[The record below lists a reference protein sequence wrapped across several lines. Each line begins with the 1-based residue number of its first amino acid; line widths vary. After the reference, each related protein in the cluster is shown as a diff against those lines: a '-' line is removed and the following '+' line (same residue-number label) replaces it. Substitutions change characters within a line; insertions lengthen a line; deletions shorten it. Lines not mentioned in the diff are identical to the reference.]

1 MPVKKASEPEKLIEK
16 NYSNA
21 ILVKR
26 IQKQLNFPEVDDLS
40 NAKGAATL
48 QLSVASS
55 GFGKL
60 TENGEYGSTAI
71 QLNRKF
77 HLGHRG

>member
-1 MPVKKASEPEKLIEK
+1 MKKS
-16 NYSNA
+16 YSNA

-26 IQKQLNFPEVDDLS
+26 IQKQLNFPEEDDLS
-40 NAKGAATL
+40 DAKGAVTL
-48 QLSVASS
+48 QLPVALS

-60 TENGEYGSTAI
+60 TENGKYGSTAI
-71 QLNRKF
+71 QLYRKF